1 MSHTYQSH
9 LTVVIGNPNKE
20 MQTVIS
26 QEAKK
31 QGGMEEDV
39 WFDYIREHFE
49 AVTAQIAPH
58 YMSHIDFMLST
69 MLGEDVR
76 VAEPFNGFT
85 QKDGRMFPVIIFY
98 EDYIQDLEG
107 NPIPITRFTEKMIEL
122 IREHFQEEIK
132 SEWIT
137 ISSTINTNQIFNKE
151 LY

>member
-39 WFDYIREHFE
+39 WFDYIREQFE
-49 AVTAQIAPH
+49 AGTTPIPPH

-69 MLGEDVR
+69 MLGDDVR
-76 VAEPFNGFT
+76 VVDVVFE
-85 QKDGRMFPVIIFY
+85 DGLLSVS
-98 EDYIQDLEG
+98 LEKIL
-107 NPIPITRFTEKMIEL
+107 P
-122 IREHFQEEIK
+122 EHQRRTVYNIGGD
-132 SEWIT
+132 
-137 ISSTINTNQIFNKE
+137 KE
-151 LY
+151 LLLE